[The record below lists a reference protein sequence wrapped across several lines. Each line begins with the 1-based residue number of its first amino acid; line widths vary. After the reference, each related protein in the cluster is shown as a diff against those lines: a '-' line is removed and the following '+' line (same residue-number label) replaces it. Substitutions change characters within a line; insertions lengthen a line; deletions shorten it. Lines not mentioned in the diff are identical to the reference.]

1 MRIGTDIT
9 KAKALAPKLITGDSY
24 PAAETKGLTEL
35 ALRALQR
42 IFPVVMVDPR
52 DGLVIDATRSD
63 QLHGGSSAPLRASR
77 HLEPQRGS
85 IFHSRSHPH
94 ADQRIN
100 HIDVSFTHTTTDY
113 FQ

>member
-77 HLEPQRGS
+77 HLEPQRG
-85 IFHSRSHPH
+85 
-94 ADQRIN
+94 Q
-100 HIDVSFTHTTTDY
+100 
-113 FQ
+113 